1 MMKDYDAIYYIVQV
15 RNPLH
20 FTNTTITE
28 RFCGKLVNQNNG
40 NFYFELN
47 GSGALVIIPHN
58 EIEWMAPSK
67 KHWPLGT
74 GE

>member
-1 MMKDYDAIYYIVQV
+1 MMKDYDAIYYIVQIK
-15 RNPLH
+15 NSLY
-20 FTNTTITE
+20 FTNTTITK
-28 RFCGKLVNQNNG
+28 RFCGKLVNQNNE

-47 GSGALVIIPHN
+47 GSGALVIIPHK

-67 KHWPLGT
+67 EHWLLK

>member
-15 RNPLH
+15 KNPLR
-20 FTNTTITE
+20 FCLTTISE
-28 RFCGKLVNQNNG
+28 RFCGKLVNQTSDT
-40 NFYFELN
+40 FYFELN
-47 GSGALVIIPHN
+47 GSGALIIIPHN

-67 KHWPLGT
+67 KHWPLRT